1 MDVVYPRCCGLD
13 VHKRTV
19 VACVIVSRTRGTPHK
34 EIRTFGT
41 MTAELLELAD
51 WLRAQEVTHVAM
63 ESTGVYW
70 QPIYNL
76 LEDEFTL
83 LLANARH
90 IEAVPGRKTDVRDCE
105 WVADLLRHGL
115 LKASFVPQRE
125 QRELRELTRYRT
137 ALIRER
143 SAEVNRLQKTLEGA
157 NIKLA
162 AVATDVLGVSG
173 RQMLHELVAG
183 VSDPAVLADLARG
196 RLREK
201 RPQLE
206 RALAG
211 RFGAHQRF
219 LVAQQL
225 AHLDDLDDILAQ
237 LSGEIESR
245 LRPCAAEAARLDTI
259 PGVSQRAA
267 EILLAELG
275 ADLNRFR
282 SAAHLASWAG
292 LCPGNHESAG
302 KRHSGRTRQGNPW
315 LRSLLVEVAQAAGR
329 TQTYLGARFRRLAAR
344 KGGKKAAV
352 AVAHKIIRIVYYLLT
367 RQTVYQDLGVGYLD
381 QRDRLAVERRAVRR
395 LESLGYTVT
404 LEPAVPAA

>member
-1 MDVVYPRCCGLD
+1 
-13 VHKRTV
+13 
-19 VACVIVSRTRGTPHK
+19 
-34 EIRTFGT
+34 

-51 WLRAQEVTHVAM
+51 WLRAQAVTHVAM

-90 IEAVPGRKTDVRDCE
+90 IKAVPGRKTDVRDCE
-105 WVADLLRHGL
+105 WIADLLRHGL
-115 LKASFVPQRE
+115 LRASFVPHRE

-137 ALIRER
+137 ALLRER

-173 RQMLHELVAG
+173 RQILQELVAG

-211 RFGAHQRF
+211 RFGAHHRF
-219 LVAQQL
+219 VVALHL
-225 AHLDDLDDILAQ
+225 APLDDLDGILAQ
-237 LSGEIESR
+237 VSDEIGIR
-245 LRPCAAEAARLDTI
+245 LRPVAAELDRLDTI
-259 PGVSQRAA
+259 PGIARRGA
-267 EILLAELG
+267 EIILAELG
-275 ADLNRFR
+275 ADLSRFR

-302 KRHSGRTRQGNPW
+302 KRQTGRTRKGNPW

-329 TQTYLGARFRRLAAR
+329 TQTSLGALFRRLTAR

-352 AVAHKIIRIVYYLLT
+352 AVAHKILHIVYYLLT
-367 RQTVYQDLGVGYLD
+367 RQSAYQDLGVGYLD
-381 QRDRLAVERRAVRR
+381 QRDRQAVERRAVRR

-404 LEPAVPAA
+404 LEPKAPAA